1 MEKHKKCIVIFLIII
16 ALLYLGVDITKAVK
30 GESPIFFQRWRQIDM
45 GYTKK
50 MEIKSYLLTDDGAA
64 YLLQN
69 PQKEISQP
77 MQSELYKK
85 NINVVLRVK
94 NLKRKIAWGTISYK
108 IGEKRLFVDV
118 INIEGESD
126 KFNNFVISV
135 GNIITSDEDK
145 KPKSLDAKFK
155 TLYTRDN
162 L

>member
-1 MEKHKKCIVIFLIII
+1 MEKHKKCVVIFIIFI
-16 ALLYLGVDITKAVK
+16 ALLYLAIDITKAVK
-30 GESPIFFQRWRQIDM
+30 GERPVFFQRWRQIDM

-77 MQSELYKK
+77 EQNELY
-85 NINVVLRVK
+85 NNNVNVVLRVK
-94 NLKRKIAWGTISYK
+94 NLKRKTAWGTISYK
-108 IGEKRLFVDV
+108 IGEKRLFVDM
-118 INIEGESD
+118 INIEGESNR
-126 KFNNFVISV
+126 FNNYVISV
-135 GNIITSDEDK
+135 GNIITSDEK
-145 KPKSLDAKFK
+145 TLPKSLDAKFK